1 MKPYLADSLLAL
13 TGFQRGRFATGREL
27 KAEKKMTTWF
37 EVI

>member
-27 KAEKKMTTWF
+27 KAEKNDHL
-37 EVI
+37 V